1 MHFEMRGQEEIN
13 DQMRSATGR
22 INDHGA
28 PGLGESD
35 EIGVWHDDVGA
46 VGQVDSKRVERRGMN
61 HGA

>member
-35 EIGVWHDDVGA
+35 EIGVWHDDVGT
-46 VGQVDSKRVERRGMN
+46 VC
-61 HGA
+61 